1 MTASWDQR
9 VERITRVLGVSGRR
23 LVESSEGWVVI
34 AGTDRRRRPLLKLA
48 PDEVARSI
56 AEQRITPTKGG
67 GFVIP
72 ATRDGIGDGSPGDQE
87 EPAAG
92 PWVYER
98 LSAPRPKGRGF
109 AALAQQAFR
118 AEGPLTMRQASA
130 GLQLIEDAE
139 QASRDPGLTM
149 NWDAGPADKKRRGPG
164 APPAS
169 RASVAATGRIRRV
182 REALASRETDFPLL
196 WAACVQQLSLQGL
209 QRRFNFTRRALGPAL
224 EGALERLADAYVGS
238 SAPLRQPSGSGRASN

>member
-1 MTASWDQR
+1 MTASWEQR
-9 VERITRVLGVSGRR
+9 VERIMRVLGVSGRR

-48 PDEVARSI
+48 AEEVARSI

-72 ATRDGIGDGSPGDQE
+72 STRYGIGAGSSDDQE

-130 GLQLIEDAE
+130 GLQLVEDAE

-169 RASVAATGRIRRV
+169 RNAIAASGRIRRV
-182 REALASRETDFPLL
+182 REVMASHETDFPLL

-209 QRRFNFTRRALGPAL
+209 QRRFNYTRRAVWPAL
-224 EGALERLADAYVGS
+224 EAALERLADAYDGT
-238 SAPLRQPSGSGRASN
+238 SAPLRRPSGSGPAST